1 MTPADKGT
9 IMHFV
14 MQKLDL
20 GRTSYDGICAQVG
33 EMVKTGMLT
42 ETEAAAADCRRLA
55 DFFASDTG
63 MRIKRSANVKREYS
77 FCVYVPASEVIPDA
91 PEDMILVQGAVDC
104 FFEEDGELVIVDY
117 KTGRPDQIYQ
127 KQLDLYSLCLKRLM
141 KKTVKEAIISEL

>member
-1 MTPADKGT
+1 M
-9 IMHFV
+9 
-14 MQKLDL
+14 
-20 GRTSYDGICAQVG
+20 
-33 EMVKTGMLT
+33 T
-42 ETEAAAADCRRLA
+42 ETEAAAVDCRRLA

-77 FCVYVPASEVIPDA
+77 FCVYVPASEVITDA

-141 KKTVKEAIISEL
+141 KKTVKEAIIAEL